1 MGRPGA
7 ALARPPQLSTGQ
19 SRHQCPHKTAGIID
33 SLVMTWAV
41 LLSLQ
46 AGLAGGIRLLE
57 FIVPPIQLVIQ
68 MLKSNFQ
75 IFKTFYY
82 V

>member
-1 MGRPGA
+1 M
-7 ALARPPQLSTGQ
+7 
-19 SRHQCPHKTAGIID
+19 
-33 SLVMTWAV
+33 MTWAV